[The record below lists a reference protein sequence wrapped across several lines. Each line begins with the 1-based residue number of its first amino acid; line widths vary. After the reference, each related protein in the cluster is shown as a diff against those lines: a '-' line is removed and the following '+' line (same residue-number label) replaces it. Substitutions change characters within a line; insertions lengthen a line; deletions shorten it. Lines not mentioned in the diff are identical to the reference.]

1 MENNKSQFKRTGVLH
16 DGAECIEIQIS
27 HSGDAARYVS
37 TIKFT
42 VRDPEVTRGR
52 WQEIRYSKRNAT
64 ARETLQQEKRLCVY
78 CEVRQETIF
87 VQISKNILTWQ
98 QKTINLSTCY
108 STGFNAIA
116 ITILATAAETL
127 SIVFGPMMSRNKSIK
142 CESFMTCC
150 RLNLN
155 GLQENKLMNMQ
166 QE

>member
-42 VRDPEVTRGR
+42 VRDPRGYER
-52 WQEIRYSKRNAT
+52 PL
-64 ARETLQQEKRLCVY
+64 ARDTLQQEKRLCVY

-87 VQISKNILTWQ
+87 AQISKNILTWQ
-98 QKTINLSTCY
+98 QETINLSTCY

-116 ITILATAAETL
+116 ITILTTAAETL
-127 SIVFGPMMSRNKSIK
+127 SIAFGLTTSRNKSIK
-142 CESFMTCC
+142 CESFTICC
-150 RLNLN
+150 RLNLS

-166 QE
+166 QEWA